1 MKLQMLAV
9 ADAAP
14 RKFISQPKKIMV
26 NEGDTIK
33 LPCTVDKLDEFM
45 IMWKKGSRIIAL
57 GENFMEPDPR

>member
-1 MKLQMLAV
+1 
-9 ADAAP
+9 
-14 RKFISQPKKIMV
+14 MV

-57 GENFMEPDPR
+57 GDNFMEPDPR